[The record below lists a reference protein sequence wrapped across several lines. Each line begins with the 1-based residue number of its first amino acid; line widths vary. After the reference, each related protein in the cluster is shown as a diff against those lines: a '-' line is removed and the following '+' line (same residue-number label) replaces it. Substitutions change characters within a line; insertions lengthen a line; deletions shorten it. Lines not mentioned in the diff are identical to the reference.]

1 MNKTASHLV
10 RQLLQSSALVEPFL
24 EFSLDGEPV
33 MIDEV
38 SRDILK
44 RRGRIFDQTETK
56 ITGLIPAASV
66 RGWIK
71 ELRVMGLNVDM
82 KFACYE

>member
-1 MNKTASHLV
+1 
-10 RQLLQSSALVEPFL
+10 
-24 EFSLDGEPV
+24 

-44 RRGRIFDQTETK
+44 RRGRISEQTESR
-56 ITGLIPAASV
+56 ISGLIPAASV

-71 ELRVMGLNVDM
+71 ELRVMGLNVEM
-82 KFACYE
+82 KFACYEEIVGVDPRKLLEDNK